1 VSGGEPAPDTPQG
14 ASVGPRANPAALG
27 IPEAAS
33 LLSGAGGGR
42 VTQEM
47 IAADL
52 ADGAP
57 ANGDG
62 TINIV
67 HYAAWLNYRLKQRDG
82 D

>member
-1 VSGGEPAPDTPQG
+1 
-14 ASVGPRANPAALG
+14 
-27 IPEAAS
+27 